1 MDTEINPGPGSEV
14 PKTLKWCV
22 GKFVYVRGSDSP
34 LHFMELKRFIID
46 DAIDYSH
53 LFYLRALRA
62 RLGDDAYLDDALRKW
77 MDGTA
82 VQAVAEAV
90 EHAAAGLGD
99 GFVLGEFSPGVGLTG
114 EYVKLLVER
123 RAAAGSLISS
133 VARYEG
139 YGAPAGR
146 NRFEVLH
153 TDAGSSVAYFDEREA
168 IGAEAA
174 RARHVLV
181 LNLNQSLRMD
191 VASTCS
197 LEEFLRLRAG
207 AKVIS
212 MRVSTGPVAVDHTT
226 VKGRLVTLPAMQ
238 SVVDL
243 LRATGLAWHTRFVR
257 GVDEGFLIP
266 DGGDPCGL
274 LIAYLASSAQPAL
287 ARFTPAASAP

>member
-1 MDTEINPGPGSEV
+1 MDAEINPGPGGEI
-14 PKTLKWCV
+14 PETLNWCV

-62 RLGDDAYLDDALRKW
+62 RLGDEAYLDDALRKW

-90 EHAAAGLGD
+90 EHAATGLRD
-99 GFVLGEFSPGVGLTG
+99 GFVVGEFSPGVGLTG

-123 RAAAGSLISS
+123 RAAAGGAVSS

-153 TDAGSSVAYFDEREA
+153 KDAGSSVAYFDERDA
-168 IGAEAA
+168 IGADAE
-174 RARHVLV
+174 RVRHVLV

-191 VASTCS
+191 VACSCS

-212 MRVSTGPVAVDHTT
+212 MRVSTGAVSVDHTT
-226 VKGRLVTLPAMQ
+226 VKGRIVTLPSLQ

-243 LRATGLAWHTRFVR
+243 LQATRLAWHTRFVH
-257 GVDEGFLIP
+257 GFDEGFLIP

-274 LIAYLASSAQPAL
+274 LIAYLASTPQPAL
-287 ARFTPAASAP
+287 ARFTPATSVQ